1 MGVAAVG
8 MTVAAIGVSAAPLQA
23 AGAEYFPLQVG
34 NQWIY
39 QTSTRFFNGPAT
51 VVNIPGKKAFGSTS
65 YFIVEGLAH
74 ETLYMRS
81 DDSGKLFVYD
91 ERTGGEAQYADF
103 ATAVGGSYRT
113 SADPCNATAN
123 VLARD
128 AKLTTPVGEFTN
140 ALHVEYPAANCADAG
155 LGDDYFVPYI
165 GLVKRQG
172 VTIAGPSSTELV
184 YARIGDVTVLTAAEL
199 SFSMALDKAVYDV
212 NGIPQINAR
221 LTLRSSLPQPIELVW
236 PSGQRFDLVIRNERG
251 AEVARWSDG
260 KAFTLIFGTE
270 RFGPGER
277 NYTIQLPLQ
286 DKQNNRLPAG
296 KYVAEGFLA
305 TQGEQKPYVARVGFE
320 IIAEAQPAK
329 P

>member
-8 MTVAAIGVSAAPLQA
+8 MTVAAIGVSASPLQA

-34 NQWIY
+34 NQWVY

-51 VVNIPGKKAFGSTS
+51 VVSIPGKKTFGSTS
-65 YFIVEGLAH
+65 YFIVEGLGF
-74 ETLYMRS
+74 ETMYMRS
-81 DDSGKLFVYD
+81 DDSGKLLVYD

-103 ATAVGGSYRT
+103 TTPTGGSYRT
-113 SADPCNATAN
+113 TADPCNATAI
-123 VLARD
+123 VRARD

-140 ALHVEYPAANCADAG
+140 LIHVAYPAANCADAG
-155 LGDDYFVPYI
+155 LDADFFAPYI
-165 GLVKRQG
+165 GLVKREG
-172 VTIAGPSSTELV
+172 VTIAGPRAMELV
-184 YARIGDVTVLTAAEL
+184 YARIGDVTVLTAPEI
-199 SFSMALDKAVYDV
+199 SFSMALDKTVYDV
-212 NGIPQINAR
+212 NGIPQMNAR
-221 LTLRSSLPQPIELVW
+221 LTLRSTIPQPIELVW

-251 AEVARWSDG
+251 VEVARWSDG

-270 RFGPGER
+270 KFGPGER
-277 NYTIQLPLQ
+277 NYAVQLPLQ

-320 IIAEAQPAK
+320 IIPEAEPAK

>member
-8 MTVAAIGVSAAPLQA
+8 MTVAAIGVSASPLQA

-34 NQWIY
+34 NQWVY

-51 VVNIPGKKAFGSTS
+51 VVSIPGKKTFGSTS
-65 YFIVEGLAH
+65 YFIVEGLGF
-74 ETLYMRS
+74 ETMYMRS
-81 DDSGKLFVYD
+81 DDSGKLLVYD

-103 ATAVGGSYRT
+103 TTPTGGSYRT
-113 SADPCNATAN
+113 TADPCNATAI
-123 VLARD
+123 VRARD

-140 ALHVEYPAANCADAG
+140 LIHVAYPAANCADAG
-155 LGDDYFVPYI
+155 LDGDFFAPYI
-165 GLVKRQG
+165 GLVKREG
-172 VTIAGPSSTELV
+172 VTIAGPRAMELV
-184 YARIGDVTVLTAAEL
+184 YARIGDVTVLTAPEI
-199 SFSMALDKAVYDV
+199 SFSMALDKTVYDV
-212 NGIPQINAR
+212 NGIPQMNAR
-221 LTLRSSLPQPIELVW
+221 LTLRSTIPQPIELVW

-251 AEVARWSDG
+251 VEVARWSDG

-270 RFGPGER
+270 KFGPGER
-277 NYTIQLPLQ
+277 NYAVQLPLQ

-320 IIAEAQPAK
+320 IIPEAEPAK

>member
-8 MTVAAIGVSAAPLQA
+8 MTVAAIGVSASPLQA

-34 NQWIY
+34 NQWVY

-51 VVNIPGKKAFGSTS
+51 VVSIPGKKTFGSTS
-65 YFIVEGLAH
+65 YFIVEGLGF
-74 ETLYMRS
+74 ETMYMRS
-81 DDSGKLFVYD
+81 DDSGKLLVYD

-103 ATAVGGSYRT
+103 TTPTGGSYRT
-113 SADPCNATAN
+113 TADPCNATAI
-123 VLARD
+123 VRARD

-140 ALHVEYPAANCADAG
+140 LIHVAYPAANCADAG
-155 LGDDYFVPYI
+155 LDADFFAPYI
-165 GLVKRQG
+165 GLVKREG
-172 VTIAGPSSTELV
+172 VTIAGPRAMELV
-184 YARIGDVTVLTAAEL
+184 YARIGDVTVLTAPEI
-199 SFSMALDKAVYDV
+199 SFSMALDKTVYDV
-212 NGIPQINAR
+212 NGIPQMNAR
-221 LTLRSSLPQPIELVW
+221 LTLRSTIPQPIDLVW

-251 AEVARWSDG
+251 VEVARWSDG

-270 RFGPGER
+270 KFGPGER
-277 NYTIQLPLQ
+277 NYAVQLPLQ

-320 IIAEAQPAK
+320 IIPEAEPAK